1 MPIPE
6 AFATRYRIA
15 TSLEIR
21 SWSYGQVT
29 KNRETL
35 SGSLDEQVGTLDDQR
50 IFGSVV
56 DDRCAC
62 GKYDGFKF
70 SGMVCDRCGVKV
82 ASVSERRARFGHID
96 LSLQS
101 VGHPFEP
108 SHIMDCF
115 PVIPGDYLLSESR
128 GKLCRLYEQLLINN
142 TSVRQLT
149 DYLLPLAID
158 SLQSNA
164 KDHGIFTRGIG
175 LVERNAK

>member
-15 TSLEIR
+15 TSSEIR

-29 KNRETL
+29 KNREPL

-50 IFGSVV
+50 IFGPVV

-62 GKYDGFKF
+62 GKYDGVKF
-70 SGMVCDRCGVKV
+70 SGMVCDCCGVKV
-82 ASVSERRARFGHID
+82 TSVSERRARFGHID

-101 VGHPFEP
+101 VGHPFQP
-108 SHIMDCF
+108 SQVMDCF

-128 GKLCRLYEQLLINN
+128 GKLCQFYEQLLIDN
-142 TSVRQLT
+142 TSVRQLA

-164 KDHGIFTRGIG
+164 KDHGIYTRGIG
-175 LVERNAK
+175 LVERNAT